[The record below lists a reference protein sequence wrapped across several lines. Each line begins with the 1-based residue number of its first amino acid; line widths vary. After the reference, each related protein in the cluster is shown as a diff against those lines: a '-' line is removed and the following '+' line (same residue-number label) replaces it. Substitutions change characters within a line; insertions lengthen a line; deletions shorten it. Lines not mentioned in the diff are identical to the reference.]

1 MCRIFPFLRTKFQ
14 NMPEIEPE
22 LEKMYRECVRRLY
35 SIAPSFQKVGA
46 LGYHPGLETMS
57 DFSAYLGDPHKSL
70 TAVHIAGTNG
80 KGSVAHMLAS
90 ALASAYPGERI
101 GLYTSPHLLDFR
113 ERIKLVGS
121 ETGEDGKHFSMIG
134 KKDVVEFLR
143 RAGVFIEKRAPSFFE
158 ITTAMAFDY
167 FNRENVRVAVIETGL
182 GGRLDST
189 NILIPRLS
197 VITSIGIDHK
207 DVLGIDHKDVLGD
220 TIEQIASEKAGII
233 KPGVP
238 VVVGDM
244 PGSAFD
250 VIRCKAEQCGSRFY
264 RAGELC
270 GECVSAVVA
279 ASEADLHA
287 ACQEKNIRTVLTALR
302 VLGLETVSKDSEVYE
317 AIIHAA
323 AITGL
328 RGRWERLSYRPE
340 VICDIG
346 HNVEAVSVSMCQL
359 AKEAGG
365 RHIIMV
371 YGMAGDKDVESVC
384 CLLPDEAEYIMT
396 QASGSRAMPAER
408 LVEIAGKRYS
418 VAVPDV
424 GQAVRLAMS
433 KASADDVVFIGGSS
447 YVVAE
452 VLEKW
457 PEIMGNKKVKK

>member
-1 MCRIFPFLRTKFQ
+1 MCAKFLK
-14 NMPEIEPE
+14 MPEIESE
-22 LEKMYRECVRRLY
+22 LEEMYRECVRRLY
-35 SIAPSFQKVGA
+35 SIAPSFQKVG
-46 LGYHPGLETMS
+46 LSGYHPGLETMS

-80 KGSVAHMLAS
+80 KGSVAHMLAA

-189 NILIPRLS
+189 NIIVPRLS
-197 VITSIGIDHK
+197 VITSI
-207 DVLGIDHKDVLGD
+207 GIDHKDVLGD

-250 VIRCKAEQCGSRFY
+250 VIRCKAEQCGSRLY

-270 GECVSAVVA
+270 DECVSAVVA

-287 ACQEKNIRTVLTALR
+287 ACQEKNIRTVLTALM
-302 VLGLETVSKDSEVYE
+302 VLGMEAVRRDSGIYE
-317 AIIHAA
+317 AIIHSA

-328 RGRWERLSYRPE
+328 RGRWERLSSRPE

-424 GQAVRLAMS
+424 GQAVRLALS
-433 KASADDVVFIGGSS
+433 KAGDDDVIFIGGSS

-457 PEIMGNKKVKK
+457 SEITGNKKVKI

>member
-1 MCRIFPFLRTKFQ
+1 
-14 NMPEIEPE
+14 MPEIEPE

-101 GLYTSPHLLDFR
+101 GLYTSPHLVDFR

-121 ETGEDGKHFSMIG
+121 ATGEVGEHFSMIG

-143 RAGVFIEKRAPSFFE
+143 RAGVFIEKCAPSFFE

-207 DVLGIDHKDVLGD
+207 DVLGD

-233 KPGVP
+233 KSGVP

-287 ACQEKNIRTVLTALR
+287 ACQEKNIRTVLTALM
-302 VLGLETVSKDSEVYE
+302 VLGMEAVRRDSGIYE
-317 AIIHAA
+317 AIIHSA

-328 RGRWERLSYRPE
+328 RGRWERLSSSPE

-346 HNVEAVSVSMCQL
+346 HNVEAVSVSMRQL

-371 YGMAGDKDVESVC
+371 YGMAADKDVESVC
-384 CLLPDEAEYIMT
+384 RLLPDDAEYIMT
-396 QASGSRAMPAER
+396 QARGSRAMPALLLKETAR
-408 LVEIAGKRYS
+408 KECS

-424 GQAVRLAMS
+424 EQAVRLALS
-433 KASADDVVFIGGSS
+433 KAGDDDVIFIGGSS

-457 PEIMGNKKVKK
+457 PEIMGNKKVKI

>member
-1 MCRIFPFLRTKFQ
+1 
-14 NMPEIEPE
+14 
-22 LEKMYRECVRRLY
+22 
-35 SIAPSFQKVGA
+35 
-46 LGYHPGLETMS
+46 
-57 DFSAYLGDPHKSL
+57 
-70 TAVHIAGTNG
+70 
-80 KGSVAHMLAS
+80 MLAS

-101 GLYTSPHLLDFR
+101 GLYTSPHLVDFR
-113 ERIKLVGS
+113 ERIKLVS
-121 ETGEDGKHFSMIG
+121 SATGEVGEHFSMIG
-134 KKDVVEFLR
+134 KREVLDFMH
-143 RAGVFIEKRAPSFFE
+143 RAGSFIEERTPSFFE

-167 FNRENVRVAVIETGL
+167 FNRENVRVAVI
-182 GGRLDST
+182 D
-189 NILIPRLS
+189 I
-197 VITSIGIDHK
+197 
-207 DVLGIDHKDVLGD
+207 GIDHKDVLGD

-238 VVVGDM
+238 VVVGDV
-244 PGSAFD
+244 PDSAYD
-250 VIRCKAEQCGSRFY
+250 VIRTRAEQCGSRLY

-270 GECVSAVVA
+270 DECVGAVVA

-328 RGRWERLSYRPE
+328 RGRWERLSSRPE

-346 HNVEAVSVSMCQL
+346 HNVEAVSVSMRQL

-384 CLLPDEAEYIMT
+384 RLLPDEAEYIMT

-457 PEIMGNKKVKK
+457 PEIMVTKKLRNKTIMLKAL

>member
-101 GLYTSPHLLDFR
+101 GLYTSPHLVDFR
-113 ERIKLVGS
+113 ERIKLVS
-121 ETGEDGKHFSMIG
+121 SATGEVGEHFSMIG
-134 KKDVVEFLR
+134 KREVLDFMH
-143 RAGVFIEKRAPSFFE
+143 RAGSFIEERTPSFFE

-189 NILIPRLS
+189 NIIVPRLS
-197 VITSIGIDHK
+197 VITSI
-207 DVLGIDHKDVLGD
+207 GIDHKDVLGD

-238 VVVGDM
+238 VVVGDV
-244 PGSAFD
+244 PDSAYD
-250 VIRCKAEQCGSRFY
+250 VIRTRAEQCGSRLY

-287 ACQEKNIRTVLTALR
+287 ACQEKNIRTVLTALM
-302 VLGLETVSKDSEVYE
+302 VLGMEAVRRDSGIYE
-317 AIIHAA
+317 AIIHSA

-328 RGRWERLSYRPE
+328 RGRWERLSSSPE

-346 HNVEAVSVSMCQL
+346 HNVEAVSVSMRQL

-384 CLLPDEAEYIMT
+384 RLLPDEAEYIMT

>member
-101 GLYTSPHLLDFR
+101 GLYTSPHLVDFR
-113 ERIKLVGS
+113 ERIKLVS
-121 ETGEDGKHFSMIG
+121 SATGEVGEHFSMIG
-134 KKDVVEFLR
+134 KREVLDFMH
-143 RAGVFIEKRAPSFFE
+143 RAGSFIIEERTPSFFE

-189 NILIPRLS
+189 NIIVPRLS
-197 VITSIGIDHK
+197 VITSI
-207 DVLGIDHKDVLGD
+207 GIDHKDVLGD

-238 VVVGDM
+238 VVVGDV
-244 PGSAFD
+244 PDSAYD
-250 VIRCKAEQCGSRFY
+250 VIRTRAEQCGSRLY

-270 GECVSAVVA
+270 DECVGAVVA

-328 RGRWERLSYRPE
+328 RGRWERLSSRPE

-346 HNVEAVSVSMCQL
+346 HNVEAVSVSMRQL

-384 CLLPDEAEYIMT
+384 RLLPDEAEYIMT

>member
-1 MCRIFPFLRTKFQ
+1 M
-14 NMPEIEPE
+14 
-22 LEKMYRECVRRLY
+22 
-35 SIAPSFQKVGA
+35 SI
-46 LGYHPGLETMS
+46 
-57 DFSAYLGDPHKSL
+57 
-70 TAVHIAGTNG
+70 
-80 KGSVAHMLAS
+80 
-90 ALASAYPGERI
+90 
-101 GLYTSPHLLDFR
+101 
-113 ERIKLVGS
+113 
-121 ETGEDGKHFSMIG
+121 
-134 KKDVVEFLR
+134 
-143 RAGVFIEKRAPSFFE
+143 
-158 ITTAMAFDY
+158 
-167 FNRENVRVAVIETGL
+167 
-182 GGRLDST
+182 
-189 NILIPRLS
+189 
-197 VITSIGIDHK
+197 
-207 DVLGIDHKDVLGD
+207 GIDHKDVLGD

-238 VVVGDM
+238 VVVGDV
-244 PGSAFD
+244 PDSAYD
-250 VIRCKAEQCGSRFY
+250 VIRTRAEQCGSRLY

-270 GECVSAVVA
+270 DECVGAVVA

-328 RGRWERLSYRPE
+328 RGRWERLSSRPE

-384 CLLPDEAEYIMT
+384 RLLPDEAEYIMT

>member
-1 MCRIFPFLRTKFQ
+1 
-14 NMPEIEPE
+14 MPEIESE
-22 LEKMYRECVRRLY
+22 LEEMYRECVRRLY
-35 SIAPSFQKVGA
+35 SIAPSFQKVG
-46 LGYHPGLETMS
+46 LSGYHPGLETMT
-57 DFSAYLGDPHKSL
+57 DFSGYLGNPHKSL
-70 TAVHIAGTNG
+70 VAIHIAGTNG

-182 GGRLDST
+182 GGRLDS
-189 NILIPRLS
+189 I
-197 VITSIGIDHK
+197 
-207 DVLGIDHKDVLGD
+207 GIDHKDVLGD

-287 ACQEKNIRTVLTALR
+287 ACQEKNIRTVLTALM
-302 VLGLETVSKDSEVYE
+302 VLGMEAVRRDSGIYE
-317 AIIHAA
+317 AIIHSA

-328 RGRWERLSYRPE
+328 RGRWERLSSSPE

-346 HNVEAVSVSMCQL
+346 HNVEAVSVSMRQL

-371 YGMAGDKDVESVC
+371 YGMAADKDVESVC
-384 CLLPDEAEYIMT
+384 RLLPDDAEYIMT
-396 QASGSRAMPAER
+396 QARGSRAMPALLLKETAR
-408 LVEIAGKRYS
+408 KECS

-424 GQAVRLAMS
+424 EQAVRLALS
-433 KASADDVVFIGGSS
+433 KAGDDDVIFIGGSS

-457 PEIMGNKKVKK
+457 PEITGNKKVKI

>member
-22 LEKMYRECVRRLY
+22 LEKMYRECVQRLY

-57 DFSAYLGDPHKSL
+57 DFSAYLGNPHKSL

-80 KGSVAHMLAS
+80 KGSVAHMLAA
-90 ALASAYPGERI
+90 ALAAEYPGESI

-113 ERIKLVGS
+113 ERIKLVS
-121 ETGEDGKHFSMIG
+121 AEAGEDGRHFTMIG
-134 KKDVVEFLR
+134 KDDVVDFCR
-143 RAGVFIEKRAPSFFE
+143 RTEAFVEERSPSFFE

-167 FNRENVRVAVIETGL
+167 FKRKNVRMAVIETGL

-189 NILIPRLS
+189 VIVTPQLS
-197 VITSIGIDHK
+197 IITSIGLDHK
-207 DVLGIDHKDVLGD
+207 DMLGD
-220 TIEQIASEKAGII
+220 TIEQIAFEKAGII

-238 VVVGDM
+238 VVVGDV
-244 PGSAFD
+244 PQEAFK
-250 VIRCKAEQCGSRFY
+250 VISSKAEQCGSRLY
-264 RAGELC
+264 RAGDICE
-270 GECVSAVVA
+270 GCVSSETA
-279 ASEADLHA
+279 AAEADLHSD
-287 ACQEKNIRTVLTALR
+287 CQEKNIRTVLTALG
-302 VLGLETVSKDSEVYE
+302 VLGHGAVRKGSAVYE
-317 AIIHAA
+317 AMIRAA
-323 AITGL
+323 AVTGL
-328 RGRWERLSYRPE
+328 RGRWERLSSRPE

-346 HNVEAVSVSMCQL
+346 HNVEAVSVSMRQL
-359 AKEAGG
+359 AAEAHD

-384 CLLPDEAEYIMT
+384 RLLPDEAEYIMT

-408 LVEIAGKRYS
+408 LVEIARKRNS

-424 GQAVRLAMS
+424 EKAVRLAVS

-452 VLEKW
+452 ALAVWDKILH
-457 PEIMGNKKVKK
+457 NKNVSI

>member
-1 MCRIFPFLRTKFQ
+1 
-14 NMPEIEPE
+14 MPEIESE
-22 LEKMYRECVRRLY
+22 LEEMYRECVQRLY
-35 SIAPSFQKVGA
+35 SIAPSFQKVG
-46 LGYHPGLETMS
+46 LSGYHPGLETMT
-57 DFSAYLGDPHKSL
+57 DFSGYLGNPHKSL
-70 TAVHIAGTNG
+70 VAIHIAGTNG

-101 GLYTSPHLLDFR
+101 GLYTSPHLVDFR

-207 DVLGIDHKDVLGD
+207 DVLGD

-238 VVVGDM
+238 VVVGDV
-244 PGSAFD
+244 PDSAYD
-250 VIRCKAEQCGSRFY
+250 VIRTRAEQCGSRLY

-287 ACQEKNIRTVLTALR
+287 ACQEKNIRTVLTALM
-302 VLGLETVSKDSEVYE
+302 VLGMEAVRRDSGIYE
-317 AIIHAA
+317 AIIHSA

-328 RGRWERLSYRPE
+328 RGRWEKLSSSPE

-346 HNVEAVSVSMCQL
+346 HNVEAVSVSMRQL

-371 YGMAGDKDVESVC
+371 YGMAADKDVESVC
-384 CLLPDEAEYIMT
+384 RLLPDDAEYIMT
-396 QASGSRAMPAER
+396 QARGSRAMPALLLKETAR
-408 LVEIAGKRYS
+408 KECS

-424 GQAVRLAMS
+424 EQAVRLALS

>member
-22 LEKMYRECVRRLY
+22 LEKMYSECVRRLY

-101 GLYTSPHLLDFR
+101 GLYTSPHLVDFR
-113 ERIKLVGS
+113 ERIKLVS
-121 ETGEDGKHFSMIG
+121 SATGEVGEHFSMIG
-134 KKDVVEFLR
+134 KREVLDFMH
-143 RAGVFIEKRAPSFFE
+143 RAGSFIEERTPSFFE

-189 NILIPRLS
+189 NIIVPRLS
-197 VITSIGIDHK
+197 VITSI
-207 DVLGIDHKDVLGD
+207 GIDHKDVLGD

-238 VVVGDM
+238 VVVGDV
-244 PGSAFD
+244 PDSAYD
-250 VIRCKAEQCGSRFY
+250 VIRTRAEQCGSRLY

-287 ACQEKNIRTVLTALR
+287 ACQEKNIRTVLTALM
-302 VLGLETVSKDSEVYE
+302 VLGMEAVRRDSGIYE
-317 AIIHAA
+317 AIIHSA

-328 RGRWERLSYRPE
+328 RGRWERLSSSPE

-346 HNVEAVSVSMCQL
+346 HNVEAVSVSMRQL

>member
-1 MCRIFPFLRTKFQ
+1 
-14 NMPEIEPE
+14 
-22 LEKMYRECVRRLY
+22 MYRECVRRLY

-101 GLYTSPHLLDFR
+101 GLYTSPHLVDFR
-113 ERIKLVGS
+113 ERIKLVS
-121 ETGEDGKHFSMIG
+121 SATGEVGEHFSMIG
-134 KKDVVEFLR
+134 KREVLDFMH
-143 RAGVFIEKRAPSFFE
+143 RAGSFIEERTPSFFE

-189 NILIPRLS
+189 NIIVPRLS
-197 VITSIGIDHK
+197 VITSI
-207 DVLGIDHKDVLGD
+207 GIDHKDVLGD

-270 GECVSAVVA
+270 GECVSAVVV

-287 ACQEKNIRTVLTALR
+287 ACQEKNIRTVLTALM
-302 VLGLETVSKDSEVYE
+302 VLGMEAVRRDSGIYE
-317 AIIHAA
+317 AIIHSA

-328 RGRWERLSYRPE
+328 RGRWERLSSSPE

-346 HNVEAVSVSMCQL
+346 HNVEAVSVSMRQL

-384 CLLPDEAEYIMT
+384 RLLPDEAEYIMT

>member
-101 GLYTSPHLLDFR
+101 GLYTSPHLVDFR
-113 ERIKLVGS
+113 ERIKLVS
-121 ETGEDGKHFSMIG
+121 SATGEDGEHFSMIG
-134 KKDVVEFLR
+134 KREVLDFMH
-143 RAGVFIEKRAPSFFE
+143 RAGSFIEERTPSFFE

-197 VITSIGIDHK
+197 VITSI
-207 DVLGIDHKDVLGD
+207 GIDHKDVLGD

-328 RGRWERLSYRPE
+328 RGRWERLSSRPE

-346 HNVEAVSVSMCQL
+346 HNVEAVSVSMRQL

-371 YGMAGDKDVESVC
+371 YGMAADKDVESVC
-384 CLLPDEAEYIMT
+384 RLLPDDAEYIMT
-396 QASGSRAMPAER
+396 QARGSRAMPAER
-408 LVEIAGKRYS
+408 LVEIAGKRNS

-457 PEIMGNKKVKK
+457 SEITGNKKVKI